1 MRKTAE
7 RPRPTAAAAG
17 VGERYGVIDIGSNSI
32 RLVVFDGLRRAPL
45 PLFDERVMCGL
56 GRGLG
61 ESGRLDPEGVDRAL
75 ASLERFGS
83 LLRTMGAERFDAVAT
98 AAVREAEDGGAFVAE
113 VERRCG
119 FRVRALSGAEEAETA
134 ALGVLSGMPG
144 ADGLMG
150 DLGGG
155 SLELARLVGGAA
167 AERATLPLGPLSL
180 LAAAGGRRERARGI
194 IDEALAELPWLKEAR
209 GRAFYAVGGNW
220 RALARAHMAQAGYPL
235 KIIHHY
241 RLRRG
246 DLAGVAGLLARQ
258 SAGSPAGVEG
268 VSSRRVGLLPL
279 AALVM
284 DRLLAAAAPREV
296 VFSAIGLREGLAY
309 ARLDERLLSE
319 DPLLAAARDIAAR
332 ASRFPERGAELEEW
346 TGGLFPEETA
356 GERRLRRAACL
367 LSDIGWR
374 THPDYRA
381 AHACAEA
388 LRARA
393 LYANHQERAFL
404 ALAVFGR
411 YTSRETSGELRAVE
425 RLLSAEAAQ
434 RARTLGLTLRLGETL
449 CGGAPGTL
457 GRFALEPAP
466 RRGLLNLR
474 CRPGDRGLVGEVV
487 MRRFKA
493 LAARMELAPRLRVRG
508 E

>member
-7 RPRPTAAAAG
+7 SPRPAAAAAG
-17 VGERYGVIDIGSNSI
+17 AEDRYGVIDIGSNSI

-56 GRGLG
+56 GRDLR
-61 ESGRLDPEGVDRAL
+61 ETGRLDPAGVERAL
-75 ASLERFGS
+75 ASLERFER
-83 LLRTMGAERFDAVAT
+83 LLRAMGAARFDAVAT

-119 FRVRALSGAEEAETA
+119 LRVRVLSGAEEAETA
-134 ALGVLSGMPG
+134 ALGVLSGMPD
-144 ADGLMG
+144 ADGVMG

-155 SLELARLVGGAA
+155 SLELARLAGGAA

-180 LAAAGGRRERARGI
+180 LTAAGGGRRGARRI
-194 IDEALAELPWLKEAR
+194 IDEALAELPWLDAAR

-235 KIIHHY
+235 RVIHHY
-241 RLRRG
+241 RLRRSEV
-246 DLAGVAGLLARQ
+246 AEVAGLIARQ
-258 SAGSPAGVEG
+258 SGGSLAGIDG
-268 VSSRRVGLLPL
+268 VSSRRVDLMPL

-284 DRLLAAAAPREV
+284 ERLLAAAAPREV
-296 VFSAIGLREGLAY
+296 VFSALGLREGLAY
-309 ARLDERLLSE
+309 ARLDERLKGE
-319 DPLLAAARDIAAR
+319 DPLLSAARDIAAR
-332 ASRFPERGAELEEW
+332 AARFPQRGEELAAW
-346 TGGLFPEETA
+346 TDGLFPEESA

-367 LSDIGWR
+367 LSDVGWR

-381 AHACAEA
+381 EHASAEA

-393 LYANHQERAFL
+393 LRADHGERAFL

-411 YTSRETSGELRAVE
+411 YASRAASGELRAVE
-425 RLLSAEAAQ
+425 RLLGEEAAR
-434 RARTLGLTLRLGETL
+434 RARVLGLALRLGEAL

-457 GRFALEPAP
+457 GRFALEP
-466 RRGLLNLR
+466 RGGFLR
-474 CRPGDRGLVGEVV
+474 LTCRPRDRGMAGEVV
-487 MRRFKA
+487 TRRFEA
-493 LAARMELAPRLRVRG
+493 LAALMGLTPRLL
-508 E
+508 EN